1 MSDKPTPA
9 SEGDERNLS
18 TAQKQLIGFILV
30 LAVVNIAYRL
40 VYASGAAHTA
50 ALYVGVP
57 TLLAI
62 GLALLPR
69 SRSATGMLL
78 KGSTLALLIACVI
91 LPEGLLCLL
100 FVVPLVGLIAV
111 IVGATIDW
119 GARRRKRREGPTLMA
134 VSLPLLLLSLE
145 GLAGT
150 PFDSHDHAT
159 ASITVIATP
168 ADVEAALVATPSFET
183 DLPPFLRV
191 GFNRPVAVTGAGLE
205 LGDER
210 MIEFTGGTHDDHPLR
225 LFGLTGERSV
235 NHHSHMHL
243 TVIQS
248 EPGRL
253 VFRVDQD
260 TTMLARWADLERAI
274 VTWERID
281 KVTTR
286 VRWRLDYERLIYP
299 TAYFAPLQRF
309 GMGQAAGYLLNAVV
323 KEQLP

>member
-1 MSDKPTPA
+1 MSDLPTPR
-9 SEGDERNLS
+9 SRDGKRGLT

-30 LAVVNIAYRL
+30 LAAVNVAYRL

-100 FVVPLVGLIAV
+100 FVVPLVGLISV
-111 IVGATIDW
+111 IVGGTIDW
-119 GARRRKRREGPTLMA
+119 AGRRKHREGPTLMA

-150 PFDSHDHAT
+150 PFDGHDTAT
-159 ASITVIATP
+159 AR
-168 ADVEAALVATPSFET
+168 FET
-183 DLPPFLRV
+183 DLPPFLRL
-191 GFNRPVAVTGAGLE
+191 GFNRPVAATGAGLQI
-205 LGDER
+205 GDQR
-210 MIEFTGGTHDDHPLR
+210 MIEFTGGTHDDHPVR
-225 LFGLTGERSV
+225 LFGLTGERSIG
-235 NHHSHMHL
+235 HHSHMHL

-260 TTMLARWADLERAI
+260 TTML
-274 VTWERID
+274 
-281 KVTTR
+281 
-286 VRWRLDYERLIYP
+286 
-299 TAYFAPLQRF
+299 
-309 GMGQAAGYLLNAVV
+309 
-323 KEQLP
+323 

>member
-1 MSDKPTPA
+1 MSDKPAPT
-9 SEGDERNLS
+9 SGDGRRGLT

-30 LAVVNIAYRL
+30 LAAVNIAYRL
-40 VYASGAAHTA
+40 VYASGVAHTA

-100 FVVPLVGLIAV
+100 FVMPLVGLISV
-111 IVGATIDW
+111 IVGGAIDW
-119 GARRRKRREGPTLMA
+119 ARHRKHREGPTLMA
-134 VSLPLLLLSLE
+134 VSLPLLLLSME

-150 PFDSHDHAT
+150 PFDGHDTAT
-159 ASITVIATP
+159 ASITVIATSL
-168 ADVEAALVATPSFET
+168 DVEAALAATPSFET
-183 DLPPFLRV
+183 DLPPFLRL
-191 GFNRPVAVTGAGLE
+191 GFNRPVAATGAGLQI
-205 LGDER
+205 GDQR
-210 MIEFTGGTHDDHPLR
+210 MIEFTGGTHDDHPVR
-225 LFGLTGERSV
+225 LFGLTGERSID
-235 NHHSHMHL
+235 HHSHMHL
-243 TVIQS
+243 TVVQS

-260 TTMLARWADLERAI
+260 TTMLARWANLERAV
-274 VTWERID
+274 VTWERVD
-281 KVTTR
+281 NATTR
-286 VRWRLDYERLIYP
+286 VSWRLDYERLVYP

-309 GMGQAAGYLLNAVV
+309 GMGQAARYLLEAVV

>member
-1 MSDKPTPA
+1 MSDKPTPT
-9 SEGDERNLS
+9 SGDGNPGPT
-18 TAQKQLIGFILV
+18 TARKRLIGFILV
-30 LAVVNIAYRL
+30 LAAVNVAYRL
-40 VYASGAAHTA
+40 VYTSGAAHTA

-100 FVVPLVGLIAV
+100 FVVPLVGLISV

-119 GARRRKRREGPTLMA
+119 ARRRKHREGPTLIA

-145 GLAGT
+145 GLAGA
-150 PFDSHDHAT
+150 PFDSHDSAT
-159 ASITVIATP
+159 ATITVIATSL
-168 ADVEAALVATPSFET
+168 DVEAALAATPSFET
-183 DLPPFLRV
+183 ALPPFLRL
-191 GFNRPVAVTGAGLE
+191 GFNRPVAATGAGLQIA
-205 LGDER
+205 DHR
-210 MIEFTGGTHDDHPLR
+210 MIEFSGGTHDDHPLR
-225 LFGLTGERSV
+225 LFGLTGERSID
-235 NHHSHMHL
+235 HHSHMHL

-260 TTMLARWADLERAI
+260 TTMLARWANLERAV

-281 KVTTR
+281 NATTR
-286 VRWRLDYERLIYP
+286 VSWRLDYQRLIYP
-299 TAYFAPLQRF
+299 TAYFAPLQRL
-309 GMGQAAGYLLNAVV
+309 GMAQAAGYLLDAVV